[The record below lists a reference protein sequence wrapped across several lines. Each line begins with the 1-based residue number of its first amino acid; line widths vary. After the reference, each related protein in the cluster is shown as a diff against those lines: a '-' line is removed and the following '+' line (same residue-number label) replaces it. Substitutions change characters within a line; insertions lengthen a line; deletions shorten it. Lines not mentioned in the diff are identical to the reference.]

1 MIDRA
6 TIPIMLAT
14 RLVVFLILFC
24 AAGCGSGSPFKYVKV
39 HGKVAYEDGS
49 PIPMGGLRLRFVAL
63 DVPKVEHAFPRPAFA
78 SIDDKGEF
86 DSVTSY
92 KPGDGLIP
100 GKHKAAIELSGA
112 PGANI
117 PVPKEYQ
124 SISTTPLVLDTADS
138 PFDIKVPKPKGNR

>member
-1 MIDRA
+1 MPA
-6 TIPIMLAT
+6 M
-14 RLVVFLILFC
+14 RLVIFLILVG

-39 HGKVAYEDGS
+39 RGRVTYEDGS
-49 PIPMGGLRLRFVAL
+49 PIPMGGLRLRFASL
-63 DVPKVEHAFPRPAFA
+63 DAPKVENAFPRPAFA
-78 SIDDKGEF
+78 SIVDNGEF

-100 GKHKAAIELSGA
+100 GKHKVAIEVGGA

-124 SISTTPLVLDTADS
+124 SISTTQLVVDTADS